1 MSAAA
6 VTLEGKVA
14 VVTGGGS
21 GLGRAMAATLAEAG
35 AAVAITGRH
44 LEPLQDTAA
53 ELRRCGGTVRAI
65 ICDVRS
71 MSQVE
76 AAVSEVVGWRGR
88 VDILVNNAA
97 IFPPGLL
104 TQLEEEVWVS
114 VIDTNLNGA
123 FRMARACLPGMIRNR
138 WGRVINIESPS
149 GLLGMVAVP
158 AYGTSKGALMA
169 FTRLLAVE
177 VGRFGVTVNGLC
189 PGVVATD
196 RFVETFTADVPV
208 AAGAAM
214 PIARPNGYDDF
225 SGPLLLL
232 ASDAS
237 AGMTGSTIF
246 VDGGLS
252 HCAPISPQQIEILEQ
267 GLGACSLSTGEAQS

>member
-1 MSAAA
+1 MRAAA
-6 VTLEGKVA
+6 MVLEGRVA
-14 VVTGGGS
+14 IVTGGGT

-44 LEPLQDTAA
+44 PEPLQATAA
-53 ELRRCGGTVRAI
+53 ELCRHGAAVRAI
-65 ICDVRS
+65 VCDVRS
-71 MSQVE
+71 MAQVE
-76 AAVSEVVGWRGR
+76 ATVRDVVAWRGP

-104 TQLEEEVWVS
+104 TQVDEEVWVS

-123 FRMARACLPGMIRNR
+123 FRMARACLPGMIQNR
-138 WGRVINIESPS
+138 WGRIINVESPS
-149 GLLGMVAVP
+149 GLLGMVTVP

-169 FTRLLAVE
+169 FTRQLAAE

-189 PGVVATD
+189 PGVVATEK
-196 RFVETFTADVPV
+196 FVATFSGEVPV

-214 PIARPNGYDDF
+214 PIGRPNRLDDF

-232 ASDAS
+232 ASAAS
-237 AGMTGSTIF
+237 GGMTGSTIF
-246 VDGGLS
+246 VDGGLA
-252 HCAPISPQQIEILEQ
+252 HCSPLSPQQIAILEQ
-267 GLGACSLSTGEAQS
+267 GLGSPPA